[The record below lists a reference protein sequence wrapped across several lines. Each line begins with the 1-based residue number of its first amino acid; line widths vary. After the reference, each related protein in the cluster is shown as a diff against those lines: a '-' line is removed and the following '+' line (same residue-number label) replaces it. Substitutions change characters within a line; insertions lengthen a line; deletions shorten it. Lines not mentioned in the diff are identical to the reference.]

1 MTSHSMRFRHRLLVL
16 VVAIA
21 AIAALPARADSRA
34 VAPALDTAAIDQTLT
49 KLMAE
54 QNIPGVSIA
63 IVHKGELRY
72 AKGYGK
78 ANIEHDIA
86 ATPDT
91 VFAIASVSKPLIA
104 LGVAKLVEQ
113 GKLAWNDPIQKH
125 LPGTPD
131 TWRAVTLA
139 HLANHTSGIVRE
151 SPAFE
156 GDKVKSDFE
165 VVAAA
170 YPVPLA
176 FPTGSKMQYCNVCY
190 FALAEVITRTAGEP
204 WPAFM
209 QREIFAKAGAASTR
223 TTSVRDLVPRRA
235 ASYEWKDGRYANV
248 REYVALRPSG
258 AFLSTVNDLA
268 RIEAALFSGGLVKP
282 DTLKLAETPAKL
294 NDGSI
299 GKMNPNSEGYGLG
312 WELSQVD
319 GRRRVAHGG
328 SLAGF
333 RTMYARYPDQGWA
346 VIVLA
351 NSASARP
358 GALEAAVAKL
368 LPKP

>member
-1 MTSHSMRFRHRLLVL
+1 MRILHRILI
-16 VVAIA
+16 VAFASA
-21 AIAALPARADSRA
+21 AAFSAQTIHADSRA
-34 VAPALDTAAIDQTLT
+34 ASPVLDTAAIDQTISR
-49 KLMAE
+49 LMAE
-54 QNIPGVSIA
+54 QNIPGLAIA

-86 ATPDT
+86 ATPDS

-113 GKLAWNDPIQKH
+113 GKLAWSDPVGKH

-131 TWRAVTLA
+131 TWRGITLA

-176 FPTGSKMQYCNVCY
+176 FPTGTKMQYCNVCY
-190 FALAEVITRTAGEP
+190 FALAEIITRTAGEP
-204 WPAFM
+204 WPRFM
-209 QREIFAKAGAASTR
+209 EREVFLPAGAKDSR
-223 TTSVRDLVPRRA
+223 TTSVRDLVPRRV
-235 ASYEWKDGRYANV
+235 ASYEWKDGKHQNV

-268 RIEAALFSGGLVKP
+268 RIEAALTAGKLVKP
-282 DTLKLAETPAKL
+282 DTLKLAETPARL
-294 NDGSI
+294 NDGTV
-299 GKMNPNSEGYGLG
+299 GKMNPNSAGYGLG
-312 WELSQVD
+312 WELFD
-319 GRRRVAHGG
+319 AEGKRRVAHGG
-328 SLAGF
+328 TLAGF
-333 RTMYARYPDQGWA
+333 RTMWARYPDQGWA
-346 VIVLA
+346 VIILT
-351 NSASARP
+351 NSTSARP
-358 GALEAAVAKL
+358 NALEAAVAKL
-368 LPKP
+368 LPNP

>member
-1 MTSHSMRFRHRLLVL
+1 MRILPRILVI
-16 VVAIA
+16 AIA
-21 AIAALPARADSRA
+21 ATAALSAPPTHADSRA
-34 VAPALDTAAIDQTLT
+34 TSLPLDTAAIDQAIGR
-49 KLMAE
+49 LMVE
-54 QNIPGVSIA
+54 QNIPGAAIA

-78 ANIEHDIA
+78 ANLEHDIA
-86 ATPDT
+86 ATADS

-156 GDKVKSDFE
+156 GDKIKSDFE

-176 FPTGSKMQYCNVCY
+176 FPTGTKMQYCNVCY
-190 FALAEVITRTAGEP
+190 FALAEIITRTAGEP
-204 WPAFM
+204 WQRFM
-209 QREIFAKAGAASTR
+209 DREVFQAAGAKDTR
-223 TTSVRDLVPRRA
+223 PTSVRDLVPRRA
-235 ASYEWKDGRYANV
+235 ASYEWKDGKHHNV

-268 RIEAALFSGGLVKP
+268 RIEAALTAGKLVKP
-282 DTLKLAETPAKL
+282 DSLKLAETPARL
-294 NDGSI
+294 NDGTV
-299 GKMNPNSEGYGLG
+299 GKMNPNSAGYGLG
-312 WELSQVD
+312 WELFD
-319 GRRRVAHGG
+319 AEGKRRVAHGG
-328 SLAGF
+328 TLAGF
-333 RTMYARYPDQGWA
+333 RTMWARYPDQGWA
-346 VIVLA
+346 VIILT
-351 NSASARP
+351 NGTSARP
-358 GALEAAVAKL
+358 STLEAAVVKL
-368 LPKP
+368 LPNP

>member
-1 MTSHSMRFRHRLLVL
+1 MRILHSIL
-16 VVAIA
+16 VVALA
-21 AIAALPARADSRA
+21 TATALSSMPARADSRA
-34 VAPALDTAAIDQTLT
+34 ASPPLDTAAIDQTVSR
-49 KLMAE
+49 LMAE
-54 QNIPGVSIA
+54 QNVPGLALAV
-63 IVHKGELRY
+63 VYKGELRY

-78 ANIEHDIA
+78 ANIEHDIT

-113 GKLAWNDPIQKH
+113 GKLGWSDPISKH

-156 GDKVKSDFE
+156 GDKIKSDFE

-204 WPAFM
+204 WPRFM
-209 QREIFAKAGAASTR
+209 EREVFQPSGAKDTR
-223 TTSVRDLVPRRA
+223 PTSVRDLVPRRA
-235 ASYEWKDGRYANV
+235 ASYEWKDGKHHNV

-268 RIEAALFSGGLVKP
+268 RIEAALTAGRLVKP
-282 DTLKLAETPAKL
+282 DALKHAETPARL
-294 NDGSI
+294 NDGSV
-299 GKMNPNSEGYGLG
+299 GKMNPNSLGYGIG
-312 WELSQVD
+312 WEISEQD

-333 RTMYARYPDQGWA
+333 RTMYARYPDEGWA
-346 VIVLA
+346 VILLT
-351 NSASARP
+351 NGGGARP
-358 GALEAAVAKL
+358 NALEGAVTKL